1 MKVTCSLPNASENIN
16 GIPFERQENGTV
28 VSAGLS
34 AEAAAQF
41 AEIPGYVV
49 EDESEAP
56 AKTSQPA
63 GKAKSE
69 PAAAKTPPSA

>member
-1 MKVTCSLPNASENIN
+1 MKVTCTLPNASENIN
-16 GIPFERQENGTV
+16 GIPFDRQEDGTV

-49 EDESEAP
+49 EDDEP
-56 AKTSQPA
+56 AKPAKA
-63 GKAKSE
+63 GKAKAE
-69 PAAAKTPPSA
+69 AAETPA

>member
-1 MKVTCSLPNASENIN
+1 MKVTCSLPNASENIS
-16 GIPFERQENGTV
+16 GIPFERQEDGSV

-49 EDESEAP
+49 EDESETP
-56 AKTSQPA
+56 VKPTKA
-63 GKAKSE
+63 GKAKAE
-69 PAAAKTPPSA
+69 AAETPPAA